1 MKDIREFY
9 KEESKA
15 MFIVPE
21 DNDITVVHALI
32 IGPEK
37 TPYEKG
43 FFYFVVRYEPM
54 LSADS

>member
-9 KEESKA
+9 KEESKE

-21 DNDITVVHALI
+21 ENDISVIHALI

-37 TPYEKG
+37 TPYQNG
-43 FFYFVVRYEPM
+43 FFYFVLRY
-54 LSADS
+54 